1 MSADP
6 THAAD
11 LTHASRIVLVLGGA
25 RSGKSAEA
33 ERVVTTLAGSRVI
46 TYVATAL
53 LDTED
58 PSLAERV
65 AAHRARRPPTWLTVD
80 AGSNLP
86 AVLRAA
92 TGPVLLD
99 SLGPWVAGGYPSP
112 PDAAA
117 LVAAI
122 TERDGDTVVVSDE
135 VGLAVH
141 PTSESG
147 RWFVDAV
154 GMLNQAVAAVAGE
167 VRLVVAGRVLVLPA
181 VLPATLAVVLPAAL
195 AAPEAASASAEP
207 SGDR

>member
-99 SLGPWVAGGYPSP
+99 SLGPWVAGGHPSP

-181 VLPATLAVVLPAAL
+181 AL
-195 AAPEAASASAEP
+195 AAPEAASASAES

>member
-1 MSADP
+1 MSTGP

-33 ERVVTTLAGSRVI
+33 ERVVTTLAGSRVV

-86 AVLRAA
+86 AVLQAA

-99 SLGPWVAGGYPSP
+99 SLGPWVAGGHPSP
-112 PDAAA
+112 PDTAA
-117 LVAAI
+117 LVSAI

-181 VLPATLAVVLPAAL
+181 ALAVVLPAAL